1 MDRPQDPD
9 RLTCAVVLPCRNEAA
24 TLGVVLDA
32 IEQQTYLPDE
42 IVLVDDR
49 STDGTADVARTWA
62 MRRPQIRLTIIDGP
76 GLGPAAA
83 MNAGIARC
91 QSDIIVRL
99 DGHCRPRLDYVE
111 HSIATLIDH
120 EAGFV
125 GGVWHIRPGA
135 STTVGRAIAAVVSHP
150 IGSGGVAY
158 RSAEKVEGVRD
169 VDTAPFGCFR
179 RALWEQLG
187 GYDETLSA
195 NEDYD
200 FNVRIR
206 RAGYRV
212 LLNPAIQSIYWSRGT
227 LRSLGRQYFRYGFW
241 KMQMLSK
248 TPGAIRLRQLPPALI
263 VPWLLLTVAFA
274 AVSQHPLAFGIAAL
288 YPLAVAAA
296 GVQIARKELRL
307 LMPVF
312 AAIVVE
318 HVSWSAGFWH
328 GVMRVIQTRA

>member
-1 MDRPQDPD
+1 MDRPQDPH

-32 IEQQTYLPDE
+32 IEQQTRVPDE
-42 IVLVDDR
+42 IVLIDDR
-49 STDGTADVARTWA
+49 STDGTASVARRWA
-62 MRRPQIRLTIIDGP
+62 ARRGRIRLTIVDGP

-91 QSDIIVRL
+91 ESDVIIRL
-99 DGHCRPRLDYVE
+99 DGHCLPRLDYIE
-111 HSIATLIDH
+111 HSMSTLLEH
-120 EAGFV
+120 GAGFV
-125 GGVWHIRPGA
+125 GGIWDIRPGT
-135 STTVGRAIAAVVSHP
+135 STPVGRAIAAVVSHP

-158 RSAEKVEGVRD
+158 RSPGSDGAVRD

-187 GYDETLSA
+187 GYDEALAS
-195 NEDYD
+195 NEDYE

-212 LLNPAIQSIYWSRGT
+212 LLNPAIRSIYWSRGT
-227 LRSLGRQYFRYGFW
+227 LRGLGLQYFRYGFW
-241 KMQMLSK
+241 KMQMLNK

-263 VPWLLLTVAFA
+263 VPWLLLTGALAVA
-274 AVSQHPLAFGIAAL
+274 SQHPVAFVAAAL
-288 YPLAVAAA
+288 YPLAVAVA
-296 GVQIARKELRL
+296 GLQIARKELRL
-307 LMPVF
+307 LMPVL
-312 AAIVVE
+312 AAIIVE

-328 GVMRVIQTRA
+328 GVMRVMQTRA